1 MEVETRKGDKEDMDC
16 SSGSHTEEKTVERE
30 EGGKKEEGQKK
41 VEGEDCHVYA
51 EEKSKSDA
59 DLESASFSDMEY
71 LYPLQQGVVLS
82 TYGTTCTLANS
93 TVVSQTLQSY
103 DPQNILCMS

>member
-1 MEVETRKGDKEDMDC
+1 MEVETEKVDKEDMDC
-16 SSGSHTEEKTVERE
+16 SSGSQTEEKTVERE
-30 EGGKKEEGQKK
+30 EGGEKGEGQKE

-82 TYGTTCTLANS
+82 TRGTTYTLANS